1 MAVVIAWVRL
11 GVGNGR
17 KLNSQMNIHSLLI
30 SAVMIR
36 RFSISV
42 LALALLAA
50 SCAYESSG
58 TTTTTV
64 VDPADVPPVTGPAD
78 LVLEDQR
85 VEGTS
90 VTIASVTMPDDG
102 WVVVRV
108 DQGGGPGDIIGI
120 SGILRRGVI
129 ARVPIPFFLPITADT
144 VVHAT
149 VHVDLDRDGTF
160 TYEAPD
166 SLIDEIA
173 TFANGDAATADAT
186 IEILPPLQPGEAT
199 FEEQRTDGHSLLAA
213 AAVLPAPGFVA
224 IMSNVQGAPGQ
235 VLAITDLL
243 PAGTVADIAFM
254 LDDPIRVSG
263 LVFLVA
269 WVDRDE
275 DGLFDEVSDDIAVRV
290 DGTLAAASA
299 IISVVSLEP
308 TSIMALDQEGDGT
321 VVAVAEL
328 VLPAVGFVEVLLDA
342 GGAPGERLALTGS
355 RGVGSYEDILI
366 ELEEP
371 ITEDT
376 VLWVRTIIDFDE
388 DGAAGSEDPFGLV
401 EWDGAV
407 AQVQFSYTIP
417 EDDS

>member
-1 MAVVIAWVRL
+1 MF
-11 GVGNGR
+11 
-17 KLNSQMNIHSLLI
+17 
-30 SAVMIR
+30 R

-42 LALALLAA
+42 LTLALLAA

-64 VDPADVPPVTGPAD
+64 VDPEEIPPVTGPAD
-78 LVLEDQR
+78 LVLEGQR

-90 VTIASVTMPDDG
+90 LTLASVTMPDDG

-108 DQGGGPGDIIGI
+108 DQGGGPGEIIGI
-120 SGILRRGVI
+120 SEILRRGVI
-129 ARVPIPFFLPITADT
+129 ARVPIPFFLPITSDT

-149 VHVDLDRDGTF
+149 IHVDLDRDGAF

-173 TFANGDAATADAT
+173 TYANGEAATAKAT

-199 FEEQRTDGHSLLAA
+199 LEEQRTDGHSLLAA

-235 VLAITDLL
+235 VLAITELL
-243 PAGTVADIAFM
+243 PAGTVADIAFT
-254 LDDPIRVSG
+254 LEDPIRISG

-299 IISVVSLEP
+299 IITVVSLEP
-308 TSIMALDQEGDGT
+308 TSITALDQDGDGT
-321 VVAVAEL
+321 VVTVAEL
-328 VLPAVGFVEVLLDA
+328 VLPAAGFVELLLDV
-342 GGAPGERLALTGS
+342 GGTPGERLVLTGS
-355 RGVGSYEDILI
+355 RVEGSYEEISI

-371 ITEDT
+371 LTEDT
-376 VLWVRTIIDFDE
+376 VFWVRTIIDFDE
-388 DGAAGSEDPFGLV
+388 DGAATSEDPFGLV
-401 EWDGAV
+401 EFGGAV
-407 AQVQFSYTIP
+407 AQAQFTYTIP

>member
-1 MAVVIAWVRL
+1 
-11 GVGNGR
+11 
-17 KLNSQMNIHSLLI
+17 
-30 SAVMIR
+30 MIR
-36 RFSISV
+36 RLTISV
-42 LALALLAA
+42 LALALIAA

-64 VDPADVPPVTGPAD
+64 VDPAEVPPVTGPAD
-78 LVLEDQR
+78 LVLEGQR

-90 VTIASVTMPDDG
+90 LTLASVTMPDDG

-108 DQGGGPGDIIGI
+108 DQGGGPGEIIGV
-120 SGILRRGVI
+120 SEILRRGVI
-129 ARVPIPFFLPITADT
+129 ARVPIPFFLPITEDT

-149 VHVDLDRDGTF
+149 IHVDLDRDGAF

-173 TFANGDAATADAT
+173 TYANGEAATAKAT

-199 FEEQRTDGHSLLAA
+199 LEEQRTDGHSLLAA

-235 VLAITDLL
+235 VLAITELL
-243 PAGTVADIAFM
+243 PAGTVADIAFT
-254 LDDPIRVSG
+254 LEDPIRISG

-299 IISVVSLEP
+299 IITVVSVEP
-308 TSIMALDQEGDGT
+308 TSITALDQEGDGT
-321 VVAVAEL
+321 VVTVAEL
-328 VLPAVGFVEVLLDA
+328 VLPATGFVELLLDV
-342 GGAPGERLALTGS
+342 GGTPGERLVLTGS
-355 RGVGSYEDILI
+355 RGEGSYEEISI

-371 ITEDT
+371 LTEDT

-388 DGAAGSEDPFGLV
+388 DGAATSEDSFGLV
-401 EWDGAV
+401 EFDGVV
-407 AQVQFSYTIP
+407 AQAQFTYTIP